1 MKANSTS
8 TVAAGISVPSAS
20 RRFHATLHATSPTVM
35 QASSLILSP
44 QSSPSKKEGKMVI
57 VAWSG
62 GRPLPVLFEA
72 LLNDSEGKKNFV
84 PACGET
90 PLLQNRQREMP
101 QKKKVNSTFHS
112 HKCKQHVPHRCG
124 PVPCPAKIRN
134 LEKSFS
140 SLTPFCSSPI
150 MIESMPYIYLH
161 VPQKSTKCRYI

>member
-62 GRPLPVLFEA
+62 GSLPVLFEA
-72 LLNDSEGKKNFV
+72 LLDDSEGKKNFV
-84 PACGET
+84 PACGEP
-90 PLLQNRQREMP
+90 PLLQDGQREMP
-101 QKKKVNSTFHS
+101 QKKKVNSRFHS

-124 PVPCPAKIRN
+124 PFPCPAKIRN

-150 MIESMPYIYLH
+150 MIESMQPYIYLH
-161 VPQKSTKCRYI
+161 VPQKIHQM